1 MLFFKSD
8 RYRKQFLKDV
18 YPHLNFVFSVA
29 FRLSGNHYDAEDLAQ
44 ETFTIAF
51 QKLHQLREP
60 DKCRYWL
67 LTILRNLYRRGGEKQ
82 RPELLKVAEDD
93 DYCIILE
100 RLVAEGDPEKQLL
113 DKTAAQEVQLIL
125 LGLPEKYKT
134 PLVLFYG
141 EEWSYL
147 EIAEGLDLPIGTV
160 MSRLGRGRELMK
172 RKLLEGRK
180 RQEKGKVIK
189 PLFAVAT
196 RIQGGQ
202 K

>member
-1 MLFFKSD
+1 MLFNKSD
-8 RYRKQFLKDV
+8 WYRKQFMKEV
-18 YPHLNFVFSVA
+18 YSHLNFVFSVA
-29 FRLSGNHYDAEDLAQ
+29 FRLSGNHYDAEDLTQ

-51 QKLHQLREP
+51 RKLHQLREP
-60 DKCRYWL
+60 DKCRFWL
-67 LTILRNLYRRGGEKQ
+67 LSILRNLYLRGGEKQ
-82 RPELLKVAEDD
+82 RPELLKVTEDD
-93 DYCIILE
+93 DYCAILE
-100 RLVAEGDPEKQLL
+100 RLVAEGDPEKHLL
-113 DKTAAQEVQLIL
+113 DKTAAQEVQRIL

-141 EEWSYL
+141 EEWSYR

-196 RIQGGQ
+196 RIQGGR